1 MDLGGINNKLK
12 KLLGI
17 LVLGLLCTF
26 SFEKDAHAD
35 ETWECLLYNRDCS
48 LAYKLKRT
56 VQDLNPLDYF
66 EKRKE
71 CQARAD
77 RADTVAAG
85 KRRFK
90 YCMDNYPD

>member
-1 MDLGGINNKLK
+1 MK

-17 LVLGLLCTF
+17 LVLGLLLGALASCDDGSINCRFYGNCT
-26 SFEKDAHAD
+26 
-35 ETWECLLYNRDCS
+35 S
-48 LAYKLKRT
+48 LEKLKNNIT
-56 VQDLNPLDYF
+56 DLNPIDYF

-90 YCMDNYPD
+90 YCMEE

>member
-1 MDLGGINNKLK
+1 MK

-17 LVLGLLCTF
+17 LVLGLLLSGNAYAACVFNCPT
-26 SFEKDAHAD
+26 EK
-35 ETWECLLYNRDCS
+35 TLLE
-48 LAYKLKRT
+48 KLKNNID
-56 VQDLNPLDYF
+56 DLNPINYF
-66 EKRKE
+66 EKRKK